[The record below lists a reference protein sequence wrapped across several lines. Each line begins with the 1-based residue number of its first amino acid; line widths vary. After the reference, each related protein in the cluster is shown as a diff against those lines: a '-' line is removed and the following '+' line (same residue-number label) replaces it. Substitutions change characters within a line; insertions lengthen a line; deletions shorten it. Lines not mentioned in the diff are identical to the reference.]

1 VKLTILAEYPDGCDG
16 KAQRQFRG
24 QRLVGLSAY
33 AIGPE
38 ESAH

>member
-1 VKLTILAEYPDGCDG
+1 MELASLAEYVGGCDG

-24 QRLVGLSAY
+24 KGLVGLSAY
-33 AIGPE
+33 AVGSE